1 MTIKTIRYVLW
12 GLVVVAV
19 AAVAGVWIG
28 YRVVGPDSGIAGIA
42 SIGGPFELVG
52 TNGEPVSSETLFA
65 KPTALFFGFTHCPE
79 VCPTTLFEAG
89 GWLDA
94 LGEDAEKLN
103 VVFVSVDPERDTPAV
118 LATYMSAFDPR
129 LIGLTGSPE
138 EVAEVVKDYRIYAQK
153 VELDD
158 GGYTVDHYAAVLLF
172 DETGGFRGTVD
183 ISDSKDNVVAKLKR
197 LVEAG

>member
-1 MTIKTIRYVLW
+1 MNLRTIRYALW

-19 AAVAGVWIG
+19 AGVAGVWIG
-28 YRVVGPDSGIAGIA
+28 HRAIEPESGIIGVA

-52 TNGEPVSSETLFA
+52 TDGERVSSQTLFQ

-79 VCPTTLFEAG
+79 ICPTTLFEAG
-89 GWLDA
+89 GWLEA
-94 LGEDAEKLN
+94 LGEDADNLN
-103 VVFVSVDPERDTPAV
+103 VVFVSVDPERDTPEV

-153 VELDD
+153 VELDG

-172 DETGGFRGTVD
+172 DETGGFRGSVD
-183 ISDSKDNVVAKLKR
+183 ISDSKDDVVAKLKR